1 MIFNIIKTIHII
13 SVISW
18 MAGLL
23 YLPRI
28 FVYHADSIIT
38 KETSSTFKVMERKLY
53 HFIMTPAAIL
63 NLGLLAYLMVHYI
76 EFQNWLIL
84 KIGFVLGLS
93 IVHLYCGKWVKL
105 FAYEQ
110 YSHLVK
116 FYGICNE
123 TPTILMTIIVIL
135 VIFKPF

>member
-38 KETSSTFKVMERKLY
+38 KETSSTFTVMERKLY

-63 NLGLLAYLMVHYI
+63 TWATGISMIHYFGF
-76 EFQNWLIL
+76 ENWLLL
-84 KIGFVLGLS
+84 KVLFVFGLT
-93 IVHLYCGKWVKL
+93 IYHLYCGKWLRL
-105 FAYEQ
+105 FALEKN
-110 YSHLVK
+110 SNSSK
-116 FYGICNE
+116 FYRIRNE
-123 TPTILMTIIVIL
+123 VPTVLLILVVIF